1 MTRQLSFW
9 LAWVLASA
17 TAGALIGSQA
27 EPTSHLW
34 ELVAF
39 GCAVG
44 VAQWIVLRGYL
55 PDAGWWILAS
65 ALGWV
70 LGSIV
75 IFTTYDTITYISD
88 LLRSVIRL
96 PRGTLL
102 PVGIFTVYS
111 AVLGA
116 AQWLVLRRHTQGAGC
131 WVFASVVGGAVGG
144 AAYAACSAILL
155 RNGVSHWAVYTTV
168 GHGANWAAY
177 GAVTGVAL
185 VWLLL

>member
-34 ELVAF
+34 ELVAY

-44 VAQWIVLRGYL
+44 VAQWVILRGYL
-55 PDAGWWILAS
+55 PGAGWWILAS
-65 ALGWV
+65 ALGWF

-75 IFTTYDTITYISD
+75 VFTTYDTITYISD
-88 LLRSVIRL
+88 LLRSVVRL

-102 PVGIFTVYS
+102 PVSIS
-111 AVLGA
+111 AVYCAALGT
-116 AQWLVLRRHTQGAGC
+116 AQWFILRRHTQDAGW
-131 WVFASVVGGAVGG
+131 WVFASVVGGTVGG

-155 RNGVSHWAVYTTV
+155 RNGAIHWAVHGTV
-168 GHGANWAAY
+168 TQGANWAVY
-177 GAVTGVAL
+177 GAVTGLVL